1 MQGWKTLIFGAL
13 ITLLGGIQA
22 ADIAVIVPEQY
33 QGIVMSVI
41 GVIVMFL
48 RTITTTPIGK
58 SNPTS

>member
-58 SNPTS
+58 SNPTA

>member
-1 MQGWKTLIFGAL
+1 MKGWKTLIFGAL
-13 ITLLGGIQA
+13 ITLLGGIQL

-48 RTITTTPIGK
+48 RTITRTPIGK
-58 SNPTS
+58 SNPTA

>member
-1 MQGWKTLIFGAL
+1 MKGWKTLIFGAL
-13 ITLLGGIQA
+13 ITLLGGIQL

-48 RTITTTPIGK
+48 RTITKTPIGK
-58 SNPTS
+58 SNPTA